1 MSAPQSLT
9 RGHRGSDGK
18 SQPAA
23 GLRAPPIMTV
33 HAPHLVVEDQM
44 DMESDGNHDGCET
57 SSYAA
62 SVAVTATE
70 RVALTRHDGCGTRKA
85 GIF

>member
-1 MSAPQSLT
+1 VSENRSHHKAVVGSGQRPGLVRCRGWPAV
-9 RGHRGSDGK
+9 RGHL
-18 SQPAA
+18 A
-23 GLRAPPIMTV
+23 GQWEP
-33 HAPHLVVEDQM
+33 
-44 DMESDGNHDGCET
+44 DGNHDGCET